1 MLNMLSRR
9 RRKINTKISDASDGA
24 TADEDGALNMDMHS
38 DRLESEL
45 DYHSINAVQSTG
57 VASCA
62 DATMEGLGVDSTRP
76 TKRKRTV

>member
-1 MLNMLSRR
+1 MESLYQ
-9 RRKINTKISDASDGA
+9 ISDASDGA
-24 TADEDGALNMDMHS
+24 TADEDGALDMHS

-45 DYHSINAVQSTG
+45 DYHSTNAVQSTG

-62 DATMEGLGVDSTRP
+62 DAAMEGLGIDSTRP